1 MRLNLIKSIPERAIV
16 RFNTPKAKPRIAPKF
31 CNEIE
36 QNGQK
41 QSLSSNISK
50 TIKSGTNENQNQPN
64 PIRIM
69 DIYESF
75 MPQVTEDDTVQSYFE
90 Q

>member
-1 MRLNLIKSIPERAIV
+1 MSLNLIKSIPEKETV
-16 RFNTPKAKPRIAPKF
+16 RFNTPKAKPRIASK
-31 CNEIE
+31 CSNKIG

-41 QSLSSNISK
+41 QSLSPNISK